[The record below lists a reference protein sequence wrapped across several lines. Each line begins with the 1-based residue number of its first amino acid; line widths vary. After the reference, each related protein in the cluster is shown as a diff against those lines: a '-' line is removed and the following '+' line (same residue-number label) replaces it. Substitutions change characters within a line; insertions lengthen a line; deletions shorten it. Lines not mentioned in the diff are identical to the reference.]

1 MFIDLLHL
9 PPDGRE
15 LNIALPPDRCPI
27 DRTELRLI
35 EDLNLSGRLDPADD
49 ASFHLR
55 GSMVAAVE
63 LECVRCLEPFRLD
76 LEETLD
82 LLFLPPTANVG
93 PSKDE
98 ERELKDEDLGVSFY
112 RDDKIDLS
120 LLIREQLYLGLPMKP
135 ICRVDCAGLC
145 PVCGANLNLAPCS
158 CTRETVDPRL
168 ASLKALLK
176 S

>member
-15 LNIALPPDRCPI
+15 LNVALPLDRCPI

-35 EDLNLSGRLDPADD
+35 EDLHVSGRLDHAAD
-49 ASFHLR
+49 ASFRFR
-55 GSMVAAVE
+55 GSMDAAVE
-63 LECVRCLEPFRLD
+63 LECARCLEPFRLD
-76 LEETLD
+76 LEEALD
-82 LLFLPPTANVG
+82 LLFLPASANVG

-98 ERELKDEDLGVSFY
+98 ERELKDEDMAVSFY

-145 PVCGANLNLAPCS
+145 PACGANLNLARCS
-158 CTRETVDPRL
+158 CARETVDPRL
-168 ASLKALLK
+168 ASLKTLLK
-176 S
+176 Q